1 MPRNSVRL
9 RLLVLL
15 LLLTLVPLGIFGY
28 QTARTD
34 ETNSRDAA
42 KTSLRA
48 QAERTADAVSQ
59 TVSYYTSLAGYLASL
74 DAIKK
79 AINLDPFALVANPFD
94 DQVQSLNAASP
105 AITGV
110 YLTKADGTF
119 IHGGSLLEA
128 NTFGPA
134 SDLPPVVGNPSP
146 LPQLVAAAAAGKA
159 ATHIIYSQQSPDPI
173 GDLWIASR
181 ILDRGSVLG
190 LVLLRVNAT
199 VLLTAP
205 LMNAGPSSGISSQLV
220 ADNYIYDGSTLAAAK
235 GGMLPVT
242 SAAPAVP
249 GLAAQVHGSLP
260 PVGAVQDYRD
270 PAGAFTGV
278 AVPLPNLG
286 LANWRI
292 IARQPTA
299 EIVAAGTTNR
309 NNILVVIIIT
319 ALALLLGIT
328 LTVTSFVVRP
338 LVRMREAVG
347 SIAQGRYD
355 AVLPITTRD
364 ELGDLAS
371 EIETMRQGLKAEA
384 DSSRARAQQIST
396 QVSGFTEALEPVAQG
411 ALYRRIPLVDDP
423 NSPLLDAVEAT
434 NNLIRRFR
442 RVVGGVQDAVSAV
455 VASSALIRSH
465 VVEAA
470 QDADGQQA
478 KLVDQRRLVTSMSRQ
493 AAAAGEAAGSTAEAT
508 QEVSAR
514 VQEGGLALQA
524 VSVSSDGIRQRTL
537 ENTNRIKKLQDT
549 AINLTGLVAQVQ
561 GMAGSLQLLA
571 YNGTL
576 NATRTGGGD
585 PAFAR
590 MADETQSLAAS
601 FESSLTEIKTAVET
615 AQRDIGAV
623 ILSGEAVAQDVIS
636 ALRARDELTNV
647 FSNLAEVVQVLS
659 AAASSSQDKASE
671 QTQLAN
677 AVRDGNDQ
685 VAQAYERIRTN
696 LEGAVDE
703 IAQRAADFERLASS
717 VGDLQVEAP
726 QGAALQVSPRS
737 AA

>member
-9 RLLVLL
+9 RLLALL

-28 QTARTD
+28 QTAKTD
-34 ETNSRDAA
+34 ETNSREAA
-42 KTSLRA
+42 KTNLRA
-48 QAERTADAVSQ
+48 QAQRTADAISQ
-59 TVSYYTSLAGYLASL
+59 TVGYYTSLGSYLASL
-74 DAIKK
+74 DTIKK

-110 YLTKADGTF
+110 YLTKANGSF

-146 LPQLVAAAAAGKA
+146 LPQLIAAAAAGNT
-159 ATHIIYSQQSPDPI
+159 ATRIIYSQQSPDPI

-190 LVLLRVNAT
+190 VVLLRVDAK

-205 LMNAGPSSGISSQLV
+205 LMNVGALGGTSSQLV
-220 ADNYIYDGSTLAAAK
+220 ADNYIYDGTTLAAVA
-235 GGMLPVT
+235 GNALPVT
-242 SAAPAVP
+242 SAGAAVP
-249 GLAAQVHGSLP
+249 GLATQLHSTLP
-260 PVGAVQDYRD
+260 LLGGVRDYRD
-270 PAGAFTGV
+270 AAGAFTGV
-278 AVPLPNLG
+278 AVSLPNLA
-286 LANWRI
+286 LPNWRI

-299 EIVAAGTTNR
+299 EITAAGTTNR
-309 NNILVVIIIT
+309 NNILIVIIIT

-338 LVRMREAVG
+338 LVRMRQAVA

-384 DSSRARAQQIST
+384 DGSRARAQQLST
-396 QVSGFTEALEPVAQG
+396 QVSGFTEALDPVAQG
-411 ALYRRIPLVDDP
+411 ALYRRIPIVDDP

-442 RVVGGVQDAVSAV
+442 RVVSGVQDAVGAV

-465 VVEAA
+465 VEEAA
-470 QDADGQQA
+470 QDAESQQVQ
-478 KLVDQRRLVTSMSRQ
+478 LVDQRRLVASMSRQ
-493 AAAAGEAAGSTAEAT
+493 ATAAGEAAASTANAT
-508 QEVSAR
+508 GEVSSR
-514 VQEGGLALQA
+514 VQEGGIALSA

-590 MADETQSLAAS
+590 MAEETQSLAAS

-623 ILSGEAVAQDVIS
+623 ILSGEAVAQDVIA
-636 ALRARDELTNV
+636 ALHARDELTSV
-647 FSNLAEVVQVLS
+647 FSNLAEMVQVLS
-659 AAASSSQDKASE
+659 AAASSSQAKASE

-677 AVRDGNDQ
+677 AVREGNDQ

-703 IAQRAADFERLASS
+703 IARRTSDFERLASS

-726 QGAALQVSPRS
+726 QAAMLQVTPRS